1 MEVEEYL
8 GRSRLYRR
16 LRAGPHGQFVERYAA
31 RLVEQRIVWHGTWRC
46 LNVVGGLLSW
56 IAGRRYKLVD
66 LDEQVV
72 EQYLRHRG
80 GRQSIQAGDR
90 AALKRWLS
98 VLREEGAIAPL
109 VLPPLTPHERIFKE
123 FLPAI
128 RARLGPEV
136 HRPPSPS
143 HPQVPARGVLR
154 RPGPLCKISQED
166 AIRYV
171 ERHAQDWSPG
181 TGKAMCWSL
190 RAFLRYL
197 HHRRLNSR
205 SLADCVPS
213 MRRWKLATLPT
224 HLPAAQ
230 VRKALDGCD
239 RETVMGRRD
248 YAILLLLAKLGLR
261 ADEVATLT
269 LDDIDWRA
277 SEILV
282 RAKGRQRA
290 RMPIPPDVGAAIV
303 AYLRNG
309 RPKSSCRRL
318 FVRTLAPH
326 VGFASGCAITM
337 IAKAALD
344 RVGIEGCAHRGAH
357 IFRHSLATEL
367 LRSGAT
373 LSEIGQLLRHESDVR
388 GFARHVANF
397 DPRTEV
403 SPVGMLPGW
412 KRAKPYVYSDAEIDA
427 LLTAALALPP
437 ADGLRRWTYHT
448 LFGLIAVTGI
458 RISEAMGLERD
469 DVDLDAGV
477 LTVRLTKFGKSR
489 LVPLHPTTRTA
500 LRDYAHRRDAL
511 LGSRCGS
518 TFFVAEQGGRLLHQ
532 YVHRVFWRLS

>member
-16 LRAGPHGQFVERYAA
+16 LRSGPHG
-31 RLVEQRIVWHGTWRC
+31 RLVECYAVRLVEERLVRHGAWRC

-56 IAGRRYKLVD
+56 IAGRRYKLID

-72 EQYLRHRG
+72 ERYLRHRR
-80 GRQSIQAGDR
+80 GRQSIQPGDR

-98 VLREEGAIAPL
+98 V
-109 VLPPLTPHERIFKE
+109 ERIFKE
-123 FLPAI
+123 FDAYLRSERGLAPRSIVRHLPVI
-128 RARLGPEV
+128 RRFLHEV
-136 HRPPSPS
+136 CSGG
-143 HPQVPARGVLR
+143 AAA
-154 RPGPLCKISQED
+154 LCKINQED
-166 AIRYV
+166 VIRYI

-197 HHRRLNSR
+197 HHRGLNAR
-205 SLADCVPS
+205 SLADCVAS

-224 HLPAAQ
+224 YLSAAQ

-269 LDDIDWRA
+269 LDDVDWRA

-303 AYLRNG
+303 AYLRNS

-344 RVGIEGCAHRGAH
+344 RIGIEGCAHRGAH

-373 LSEIGQLLRHESDVR
+373 LSEIGQLLRHESHDTTR
-388 GFARHVANF
+388 IY
-397 DPRTEV
+397 
-403 SPVGMLPGW
+403 
-412 KRAKPYVYSDAEIDA
+412 AKVDIDA
-427 LLTAALALPP
+427 LRTLSLPWP
-437 ADGLRRWTYHT
+437 G
-448 LFGLIAVTGI
+448 
-458 RISEAMGLERD
+458 
-469 DVDLDAGV
+469 GV
-477 LTVRLTKFGKSR
+477 
-489 LVPLHPTTRTA
+489 
-500 LRDYAHRRDAL
+500 
-511 LGSRCGS
+511 
-518 TFFVAEQGGRLLHQ
+518 Q
-532 YVHRVFWRLS
+532 